1 MKKAAEAPLP
11 EAAEALPVGPLLPLP
26 TPPPLH
32 KNKKTKGGRKSPTD
46 VSAPSMTKVKADEI
60 KNVGSQEQ
68 PGDSGVAENP
78 VRDEDDGY
86 FQTTD
91 APVYRKVAQR
101 IVVGI
106 KPLIVRIGSSVD
118 SELTGLISPGSKL
131 QVVETRQEG
140 NCLRALV
147 LIDQAN
153 AGW

>member
-1 MKKAAEAPLP
+1 
-11 EAAEALPVGPLLPLP
+11 
-26 TPPPLH
+26 
-32 KNKKTKGGRKSPTD
+32 
-46 VSAPSMTKVKADEI
+46 MTKVKADEI

-78 VRDEDDGY
+78 VRDEDDRY

-153 AGW
+153 AEPQAQLVGCHHRHGPAPHLCAQRCRRNPGWRLVSGLSH